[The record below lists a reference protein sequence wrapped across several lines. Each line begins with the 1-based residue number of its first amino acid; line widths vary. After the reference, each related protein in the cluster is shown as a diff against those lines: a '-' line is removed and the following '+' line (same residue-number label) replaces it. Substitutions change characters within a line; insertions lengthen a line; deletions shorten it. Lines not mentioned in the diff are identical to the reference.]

1 MTLKNI
7 LAAGLIAGCMTA
19 GVTLFS
25 PAPALAQQAAIKA
38 LDTDKDGTLD
48 LEEVT
53 KAAQAVFDNL
63 QKDQDDTLDR
73 KEVGSR
79 LTAKEFTGADPDKDA
94 TLSKEE
100 YVALVTKLFK
110 QADVDGDG
118 KLEAKEL
125 HSKAGSAL
133 LRLIR

>member
-79 LTAKEFTGADPDKDA
+79 LTAKEFAGAIPTKTPRSPKKSTWRSLQSCSSRPTWTA
-94 TLSKEE
+94 TASSKR
-100 YVALVTKLFK
+100 KNSIRK
-110 QADVDGDG
+110 Q
-118 KLEAKEL
+118 EARFC
-125 HSKAGSAL
+125 A
-133 LRLIR
+133 